1 MTPRDP
7 HRRRRILDATRAL
20 IPRHGIAGITHRL
33 VAAEAGVPVGSTT
46 YYFADLAELTETALA
61 ETAAATRAALAD
73 CADRLAGGADLPAT
87 LSALTSG
94 YLDHPEQMLTVNE
107 LYLAATRHPE
117 LRPLARVWF
126 DGLVDILTPH
136 TGATAAR
143 AIAMYLDGVLLH
155 ALSNDS
161 TIDTAA
167 MTAALTALTTL
178 GDEPTSGRAG
188 NRMTGIA
195 TGREQ
200 HAPPG
205 GTQMPFQLPP
215 AVHCNDNP
223 ATRRNRTG

>member
-46 YYFADLAELTETALA
+46 YYFADLADLTETALA
-61 ETAAATRAALAD
+61 ETAAATREALAEW
-73 CADRLAGGADLPAT
+73 AGELARGTDLPAT
-87 LSALTSG
+87 LSALVAG
-94 YLDHPEQMLTVNE
+94 YLDRPEQMLTVNE

-136 TGATAAR
+136 TGIPAAR

-155 ALSNDS
+155 ALSSDS
-161 TIDTAA
+161 RLDTTALIA
-167 MTAALTALTTL
+167 PLSALAALD
-178 GDEPTSGRAG
+178 DEPPPSG
-188 NRMTGIA
+188 
-195 TGREQ
+195 
-200 HAPPG
+200 
-205 GTQMPFQLPP
+205 
-215 AVHCNDNP
+215 
-223 ATRRNRTG
+223 